1 MTSQVLTTQASPCV
15 DAFARLLRS
24 HAALT
29 RELSARLLTDH
40 GLSIT
45 DYQCL
50 LTLAHAENGEM
61 RRVDLAE
68 QLMLTP
74 SGVTRL
80 LDGLERDGWVTK
92 GSCSSDARVT
102 YAVLTEEGRERLESA
117 GRSHLRQIRAIFEE
131 CFADEELETLVDLLG
146 RLPGATGYGETCSPE
161 GGSERGV
168 GARRSASVPA
178 GSPGGGS
185 AAHSHTTTSASR
197 TGSAGKSFGPR
208 SVTSRAIT
216 PLPSTPGSSPDTVTT

>member
-1 MTSQVLTTQASPCV
+1 MTSQVLTPQTFPSV
-15 DAFARLLRS
+15 DAFARLLRA

-50 LTLAHAENGEM
+50 LALARAENGEM

-80 LDGLERDGWVTK
+80 LDGLERDGWVKK

-117 GRSHLRQIRAIFEE
+117 GRSHVGQVRELIEGQFSA
-131 CFADEELETLVDLLG
+131 EELETLVELLG
-146 RLPGATGYGETCSPE
+146 RLPG
-161 GGSERGV
+161 
-168 GARRSASVPA
+168 
-178 GSPGGGS
+178 
-185 AAHSHTTTSASR
+185 
-197 TGSAGKSFGPR
+197 GSAGRGEAC
-208 SVTSRAIT
+208 SV
-216 PLPSTPGSSPDTVTT
+216 